1 MTKDWKTRLIH
12 SDGNVPEDFE
22 SLVPPVYRGS
32 TVVFPDSSST
42 RSGWNQE
49 EVGYSYG
56 LHGTP
61 TTVELAARIA
71 ELEGGTRT
79 LLVPSGLAAI
89 GLVDLAFLSAGSHV
103 LIPENVY
110 DPNRVLAV
118 KLLSRF
124 GIESSF
130 YPPEIGDGIAGHFRP
145 NTHLVWT
152 ESPGSITMEVQ
163 DVPAICAA
171 AHEHAIPVAL
181 DNTWSAGVLFQA
193 FDHGV
198 DVSVQAAT
206 KYLGGH
212 SDLLLGSVTV
222 RDRAQLERL
231 GDVRAWL
238 GLAVSPDDCSLAL
251 RGMTT
256 LAVRLA
262 HVERSALEIARWLA
276 DRPEVQMV
284 LHPALESCPGHDHWK
299 RDFTGSSGLVFAGVE
314 AGVQRPAD
322 KGLRGRAGVVQD
334 RLQLGRGGQPGF
346 GLRLSRVRSRTDYGD
361 RLVRLNIGLESTTD
375 LIADLD
381 EGPAGDAGLRSS
393 AAPTLAKK
401 SAASRFAM
409 GS

>member
-12 SDGNVPEDFE
+12 TDANIPEGFE

-42 RSGWNQE
+42 RTGWNQE
-49 EVGYSYG
+49 ELGYTYG

-110 DPNRVLAV
+110 SPNRVLAV

-130 YPPEIGDGIAGHFRP
+130 YPPEIGAGIADHFRT

-163 DVPAICAA
+163 DISAICSAA
-171 AHEHAIPVAL
+171 KESGIPVAL
-181 DNTWSAGVLFQA
+181 DNTWAAGVLFQA

-206 KYLGGH
+206 KYIGGH
-212 SDLLLGSVTV
+212 SDLLLGSATV
-222 RDRAQLERL
+222 RDPAHLERL
-231 GDVRAWL
+231 GELRAWL

-256 LAVRLA
+256 LAVRLE

-276 DRPEVQMV
+276 NRPEVQTV
-284 LHPALESCPGHDHWK
+284 LHPALESCPGHDLWK
-299 RDFTGSSGLVFAGVE
+299 RDFAGSSGLFSLVIKPEFS
-314 AGVQRPAD
+314 
-322 KGLRGRAGVVQD
+322 
-334 RLQLGRGGQPGF
+334 GGQVRAFVDALELFKIGYSW
-346 GLRLSRVRSRTDYGD
+346 GGVASLALAYDLRQVRSCTDYGD
-361 RLVRLNIGLESTTD
+361 RIVRLNIGLESTAD
-375 LIADLD
+375 LIADL
-381 EGPAGDAGLRSS
+381 ERGLQ
-393 AAPTLAKK
+393 
-401 SAASRFAM
+401 AM
-409 GS
+409 QL

>member
-12 SDGNVPEDFE
+12 TDVNIPEGYE

-49 EVGYSYG
+49 ELGYTYG
-56 LHGTP
+56 VHGTP

-110 DPNRVLAV
+110 SPNRVLAV
-118 KLLSRF
+118 ELLCRF
-124 GIESSF
+124 GIEASF
-130 YPPEIGDGIAGHFRP
+130 YPPEIGGGIAEYFRA

-171 AHEHAIPVAL
+171 AGEHGIPVAL

-212 SDLLLGSVTV
+212 SDLLLGSATV
-222 RDRAQLERL
+222 RDRAHLERL
-231 GDVRAWL
+231 GEVRARL
-238 GLAVSPDDCSLAL
+238 GLAVSPDDCSLGL

-256 LAVRLA
+256 LAVRLE

-276 DRPEVQMV
+276 DRPEVQTV
-284 LHPALESCPGHDHWK
+284 LHPAMESCPGHDLWK
-299 RDFTGSSGLVFAGVE
+299 RDFAGSSGLFSLVIKPEFS
-314 AGVQRPAD
+314 GVQVRAFVD
-322 KGLRGRAGVVQD
+322 ALELFKIGYSWGGVASLALAYDLRQ
-334 RLQLGRGGQPGF
+334 
-346 GLRLSRVRSRTDYGD
+346 VRSGTDYGD
-361 RLVRLNIGLESTTD
+361 RLVRLNIGLESTAD
-375 LIADLD
+375 LIADL
-381 EGPAGDAGLRSS
+381 ARGL
-393 AAPTLAKK
+393 LAMQ
-401 SAASRFAM
+401 R
-409 GS
+409 

>member
-12 SDGNVPEDFE
+12 TDVNIPEGFE

-42 RSGWNQE
+42 HTGWNQE
-49 EVGYSYG
+49 ELGYSYG

-110 DPNRVLAV
+110 SPNCVLAV

-130 YPPEIGDGIAGHFRP
+130 YPPEIGGGIAGHFLP

-163 DVPAICAA
+163 DIPAICAA
-171 AHEHAIPVAL
+171 AREHGITVAL

-198 DVSVQAAT
+198 DISVQAAT
-206 KYLGGH
+206 KYIGGH

-222 RDRAQLERL
+222 RDPAHLERL
-231 GDVRAWL
+231 GEVRARL

-251 RGMTT
+251 RGITT
-256 LAVRLA
+256 LAVRLE

-276 DRPEVQMV
+276 NRPEVQTV
-284 LHPALESCPGHDHWK
+284 LHPAMESCPGHDLWK
-299 RDFTGSSGLVFAGVE
+299 RDFAGSSGLFSQVIKPEFSGVQVRAFVDGWSCSNSATAGV
-314 AGVQRPAD
+314 G
-322 KGLRGRAGVVQD
+322 
-334 RLQLGRGGQPGF
+334 
-346 GLRLSRVRSRTDYGD
+346 
-361 RLVRLNIGLESTTD
+361 
-375 LIADLD
+375 
-381 EGPAGDAGLRSS
+381 
-393 AAPTLAKK
+393 
-401 SAASRFAM
+401 
-409 GS
+409 

>member
-12 SDGNVPEDFE
+12 TDVNIPEGFE
-22 SLVPPVYRGS
+22 SLVPAVYRGS

-42 RSGWNQE
+42 RTGWNQE
-49 EVGYSYG
+49 ELGYTYG

-79 LLVPSGLAAI
+79 LLAPSGLAAI

-110 DPNRVLAV
+110 SPNRVLAV

-130 YPPEIGDGIAGHFRP
+130 YPPEIGGGIAEHFRP

-163 DVPAICAA
+163 DVPAICSAA
-171 AHEHAIPVAL
+171 KESGIPVAL
-181 DNTWSAGVLFQA
+181 DNTWSAGVLFQS

-198 DVSVQAAT
+198 DISVQAAT
-206 KYLGGH
+206 KYIGGH

-222 RDRAQLERL
+222 RDPAFLERL
-231 GDVRAWL
+231 GEVRARL

-256 LAVRLA
+256 LAVRLK

-276 DRPEVQMV
+276 NRPEVQTV
-284 LHPALESCPGHDHWK
+284 LHPALESCPGHDLWN
-299 RDFTGSSGLVFAGVE
+299 RDFAGSSGLFSLVIKPEFS
-314 AGVQRPAD
+314 GVQVRAFVD
-322 KGLRGRAGVVQD
+322 ALELFKIGYSWGGVASLALAYDLRQ
-334 RLQLGRGGQPGF
+334 
-346 GLRLSRVRSRTDYGD
+346 VRSCTDYGD
-361 RLVRLNIGLESTTD
+361 RLVRLNIGLESTAD
-375 LIADLD
+375 LIADL
-381 EGPAGDAGLRSS
+381 ERGLQ
-393 AAPTLAKK
+393 
-401 SAASRFAM
+401 AM
-409 GS
+409 QR

>member
-12 SDGNVPEDFE
+12 SDGNVPQNFE

-32 TVVFPDSSST
+32 TVVFRDSSST

-118 KLLSRF
+118 KLLSRL

-222 RDRAQLERL
+222 RDPAQLDRV

-276 DRPEVQMV
+276 NRPEVQIV

-299 RDFTGSSGLVFAGVE
+299 RDFTGSSGLFSLVLKPEFSGRQTRGFVDALELFKIGYSWGGV
-314 AGVQRPAD
+314 ASLALAYD
-322 KGLRGRAGVVQD
+322 M
-334 RLQLGRGGQPGF
+334 
-346 GLRLSRVRSRTDYGD
+346 SRVRSRTEYGD

-381 EGPAGDAGLRSS
+381 RGLR
-393 AAPTLAKK
+393 
-401 SAASRFAM
+401 AM
-409 GS
+409 RG